1 MAKIRAIGADVQLV
15 TRMEATYGTP
25 PAVEWRPVYAS
36 RFSGGG
42 SKGLGYEPELGL
54 GADAQDPFYDAQNV
68 DFEMDVHIGV
78 RRMGHWLKR
87 LLGAPVTT
95 GTGPYTHVFSSGGD
109 IPSFSIEE
117 GYPTLTT
124 PRYYQRS
131 GVKLG
136 QMTIP
141 FRRMGPA
148 VATLT
153 GIGQQLTKS
162 NASIGVNGAPLAA
175 LAGGQFMMNAMTLK
189 KDGAALPF
197 QLTGGNLVFSNNLR
211 RVETVGRGDGLIE
224 GADEGDRTA
233 TGSLE
238 MVMTSDQTLYG
249 LAMTTETSFAFLTR
263 WTTPIDAAFKLD
275 LLFGRVFVSW
285 GQPGINNPGDVGG
298 PITWRAAKDGSN
310 PLLIAT
316 LINDQASYAGDN
328 V

>member
-1 MAKIRAIGADVQLV
+1 
-15 TRMEATYGTP
+15 
-25 PAVEWRPVYAS
+25 
-36 RFSGGG
+36 
-42 SKGLGYEPELGL
+42 
-54 GADAQDPFYDAQNV
+54 
-68 DFEMDVHIGV
+68 
-78 RRMGHWLKR
+78 
-87 LLGAPVTT
+87 
-95 GTGPYTHVFSSGGD
+95 
-109 IPSFSIEE
+109 
-117 GYPTLTT
+117 
-124 PRYYQRS
+124 
-131 GVKLG
+131 
-136 QMTIP
+136 
-141 FRRMGPA
+141 
-148 VATLT
+148 
-153 GIGQQLTKS
+153 
-162 NASIGVNGAPLAA
+162 
-175 LAGGQFMMNAMTLK
+175 
-189 KDGAALPF
+189 
-197 QLTGGNLVFSNNLR
+197 LTGGNLVFSNNLR